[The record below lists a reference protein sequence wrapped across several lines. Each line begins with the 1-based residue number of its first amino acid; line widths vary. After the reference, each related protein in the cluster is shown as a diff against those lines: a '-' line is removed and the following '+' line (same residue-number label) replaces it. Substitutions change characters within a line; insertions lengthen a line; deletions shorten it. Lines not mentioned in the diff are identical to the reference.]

1 MDSKRQQKYARL
13 IQKELGELFQRDSKS
28 LFEGAFI
35 AVTNVR
41 VSPDMG
47 VAKIFLSF
55 LLAKDKPALLE
66 KVEEHKKQIRKML
79 GDKIKNQARIIPE
92 LHFYIDDNVDYAA
105 KIDDLFSK
113 IDIPPSDE
121 EKDKEKGNWKI

>member
-35 AVTNVR
+35 SVTNVR

-47 VAKIFLSF
+47 VVKVYLSF
-55 LLAKDKPALLE
+55 LLAKDKQALLD
-66 KVEEHKKQIRKML
+66 KVIANTKPIRKML
-79 GDKIKNQARIIPE
+79 GDKIRDQARIIPE
-92 LHFYIDDNVDYAA
+92 LNFYIDDNVEYSA
-105 KIDDLFSK
+105 KMNDLFSK
-113 IDIPPSDE
+113 IDIPPSEEDE
-121 EKDKEKGNWKI
+121 EKDKGNKK

>member
-121 EKDKEKGNWKI
+121 EKDKEKGN

>member
-41 VSPDMG
+41 ISPDMG
-47 VAKIFLSF
+47 VAKVFLSF

-121 EKDKEKGNWKI
+121 DKDNDKGK

>member
-121 EKDKEKGNWKI
+121 DKDKDKG